1 VTVGVGVDVQV
12 DVRVDVGVTV
22 GVRDPLALGVAV
34 LEGVRDAV
42 SE

>member
-1 VTVGVGVDVQV
+1 VNVGVGVD
-12 DVRVDVGVTV
+12 VTV